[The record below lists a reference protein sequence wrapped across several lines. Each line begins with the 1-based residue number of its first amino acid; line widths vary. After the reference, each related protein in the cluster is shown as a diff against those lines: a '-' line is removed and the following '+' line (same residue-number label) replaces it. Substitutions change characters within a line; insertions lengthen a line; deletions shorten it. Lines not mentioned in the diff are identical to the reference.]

1 MNKTQHKLS
10 EQNLTKTA
18 VGIKEKKHIYVAS
31 PYTNVDRKIV
41 ETNVAISMNAVEE
54 LWRAGFIPFMALG
67 SHYYELN
74 HYSHSHED
82 WMDFDIAWL
91 SKCDALLRLP
101 GNSKGA
107 DKEVTFATEHG
118 IPVFYSIDT
127 LLEHFIVNGSVT
139 DTREIID

>member
-18 VGIKEKKHIYVAS
+18 VGIKEKIHVYVAS
-31 PYTNVDRKIV
+31 PYSNSDCTVIEQNVRR
-41 ETNVAISMNAVEE
+41 SMNVVEA
-54 LWRAGFIPFMALG
+54 LWRMGFVPFMTLS
-67 SHYYELN
+67 SHYYQTMFYQHTWDE
-74 HYSHSHED
+74 

-107 DKEVTFATEHG
+107 DKEVAFATEHG

-127 LLEHFIVNGSVT
+127 LLEHFTVNGSVT
-139 DTREIID
+139 DTRKIID